1 MKNLL
6 VLQDYPK
13 LLDALSADSSAVG
26 CSVDFGL
33 ATLFILSNDGKLC
46 NYVLGKCLSFFH
58 ILVIANRSTLCKAT
72 ETQVVIKI
80 KMQSIVCFL
89 LTIHGCGT

>member
-13 LLDALSADSSAVG
+13 LLDALNADSSAVG

-33 ATLFILSNDGKLC
+33 ATLFILSNDGKLS
-46 NYVLGKCLSFFH
+46 NYMLGKCL
-58 ILVIANRSTLCKAT
+58 IAQCSIYFITRLSIFLIRRWEFKRRSQSRCK
-72 ETQVVIKI
+72 V
-80 KMQSIVCFL
+80 
-89 LTIHGCGT
+89 

>member
-13 LLDALSADSSAVG
+13 LLDALNADSSAVG

-33 ATLFILSNDGKLC
+33 ATLFILSNDGKLS
-46 NYVLGKCLSFFH
+46 NYMLGKRL
-58 ILVIANRSTLCKAT
+58 IA
-72 ETQVVIKI
+72 QH
-80 KMQSIVCFL
+80 SIYFITHVSIF
-89 LTIHGCGT
+89 

>member
-13 LLDALSADSSAVG
+13 LLDALGTDSSAVG
-26 CSVDFGL
+26 CCVDFGL

-46 NYVLGKCLSFFH
+46 NFVLGKCL
-58 ILVIANRSTLCKAT
+58 TL
-72 ETQVVIKI
+72 
-80 KMQSIVCFL
+80 FL
-89 LTIHGCGT
+89 F

>member
-13 LLDALSADSSAVG
+13 LLDALEADSSIVG

-33 ATLFILSNDGKLC
+33 ATLFLLSNDGKLT
-46 NYVLGKCLSFFH
+46 NYVLGKCLMIYLF
-58 ILVIANRSTLCKAT
+58 
-72 ETQVVIKI
+72 
-80 KMQSIVCFL
+80 CFVL
-89 LTIHGCGT
+89 I